1 MLQLLKFFFSC
12 LPEWDV
18 LLPQVSHAKDANFFC
33 DDWEGGNG
41 ILWVTEFLLIGTGPV
56 FQSTGFPS

>member
-1 MLQLLKFFFSC
+1 MLQLLKFFFIC

-33 DDWEGGNG
+33 DDWEGGM
-41 ILWVTEFLLIGTGPV
+41 EFCG
-56 FQSTGFPS
+56 